1 MILLLP
7 SQSFVLMI
15 VSMKQTV
22 DVVYADADM
31 PLQEIKSL
39 DGWFW
44 DIKCTQMIRAVAG
57 NPLRSL
63 LVVFLRPVMPTKP
76 SLG

>member
-1 MILLLP
+1 MSERI
-7 SQSFVLMI
+7 
-15 VSMKQTV
+15 

-44 DIKCTQMIRAVAG
+44 DFKGTQMIRAIAG
-57 NPLRSL
+57 NPIRPL
-63 LVVFLRPVMPTKP
+63 LVVFLRRVRPVTSLKP